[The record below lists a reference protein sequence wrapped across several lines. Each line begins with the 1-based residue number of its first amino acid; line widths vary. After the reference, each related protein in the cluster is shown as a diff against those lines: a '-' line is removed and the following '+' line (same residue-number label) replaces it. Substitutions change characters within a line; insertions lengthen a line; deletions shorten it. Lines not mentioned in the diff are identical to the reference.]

1 MNIMLTDHYDHLKV
15 EDRIYLESSTGGGGG
30 GLLPIGGG
38 GQLTVAD
45 VGGDLQTHRPI
56 WKCNSRLVEVSQ
68 T

>member
-15 EDRIYLESSTGGGGG
+15 EDRIYLESSTGGGGSS
-30 GLLPIGGG
+30 PYWGG